1 MGEIGC
7 LKDANFQNLGT
18 TKLLVDDL
26 DIRNRLPD
34 NVIFLANAN
43 VDLTKNTLN
52 ITNIAADGD
61 HVLTLPALST
71 LENGDFITLYI
82 GVLMGTNDHEY
93 QVTCKD
99 GSDKIYGNVTL
110 GNALAPG
117 AAEVGGAGLTNNVQN
132 IEIVNKA
139 ALKLG
144 GNNSSNAAG
153 AEGSLITLTV
163 IKGTTDIWWA
173 SGNLV
178 TAHTTS
184 TGAAVIA

>member
-52 ITNIAADGD
+52 ITNTAADGD

-82 GVLMGTNDHEY
+82 GVLMGADAHEY
-93 QVTCKD
+93 QVTCD

-117 AAEVGGAGLTNNVQN
+117 AAVTNGAGLTNNVQN
-132 IEIVNKA
+132 IEIVNKG

-144 GNNSSNAAG
+144 GNTSANAAG

-178 TAHTTS
+178 TAHDAS